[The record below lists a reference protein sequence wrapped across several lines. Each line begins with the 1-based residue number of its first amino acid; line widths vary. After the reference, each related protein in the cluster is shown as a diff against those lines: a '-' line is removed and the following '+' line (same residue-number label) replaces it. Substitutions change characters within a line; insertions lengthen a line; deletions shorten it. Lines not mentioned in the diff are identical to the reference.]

1 MSIYFQY
8 PPISDYPNHIYPT
21 PNLEVSVEIIKNED
35 SINREEI
42 AELKDFLALK
52 PV

>member
-8 PPISDYPNHIYPT
+8 PAIHDYPNLNYQIKT
-21 PNLEVSVEIIKNED
+21 EVVSEQALKDKDKLNQDEVK
-35 SINREEI
+35 
-42 AELKDFLALK
+42 ELKDFLALK

>member
-8 PPISDYPNHIYPT
+8 PAINDYPNVNHAAEI
-21 PNLEVSVEIIKNED
+21 LEADIKKIKDED
-35 SINREEI
+35 NMIREEI
-42 AELKDFLALK
+42 KELKDFLALK

>member
-8 PPISDYPNHIYPT
+8 PAINDYPNLAHPIKIGEADRKKT
-21 PNLEVSVEIIKNED
+21 EGEDKLNQDEVI
-35 SINREEI
+35 
-42 AELKDFLALK
+42 ELKDFLALK

>member
-8 PPISDYPNHIYPT
+8 PAIDEYPNFNYPLKIEVDDKNISVDEDKLNQEHI
-21 PNLEVSVEIIKNED
+21 
-35 SINREEI
+35 
-42 AELKDFLALK
+42 AALKDFLALK